1 MSSAV
6 IVGFKRSPFTIS
18 RKGELANIR
27 PEDILSQVIN
37 DLIKSSNVN
46 KNDIEDIIA
55 GCAYPEGE
63 QGYNIAKIVTFMTG
77 MPEHVAGMTVNRW
90 CGSSMQAI
98 HNATGAIATN
108 SGNVFI
114 CCGIESMTKVPI
126 NGLNFSPHPDLNKS
140 NPNVYLSM
148 VNTAEN
154 VAKKYNL
161 SRKEQQDFAINSH
174 KKANSANINGF
185 FKDEITKIKIDGLIV
200 ENDGAIR
207 PNTSHEILNGL
218 KLVFDDNGTITA
230 GTASPLT
237 DGASATLICNESY
250 AKKNNL
256 NIFARIISTAVQG
269 CPPELMGLGP
279 IEASKKALRR
289 ANLTIE
295 DIDVVEL
302 NEAFASQ
309 SLACIRDLAIDPI
322 KVNIDGG
329 SIALGHPLGA
339 TGARITAK
347 AAQILNR
354 ENKKY
359 ALVTQC
365 IGLGQGIATILEN
378 PNQKF

>member
-18 RKGELANIR
+18 RKGGLAEVR

-37 DLIKSSNVN
+37 DLVKSSNIN
-46 KNDIEDIIA
+46 KDDIEDIIA

-90 CGSSMQAI
+90 CGSSMQTI
-98 HNATGAIATN
+98 HNAAGAIAM
-108 SGNVFI
+108 SAGNVFI

-126 NGLNFSPHPDLNKS
+126 NGLNYSPHPDLIQS

-148 VNTAEN
+148 GDTAEN

-161 SRKEQQDFAINSH
+161 TREIQQDFAISSH
-174 KKANSANINGF
+174 QKASYAEMNNNF
-185 FKDEITKIKIDGLIV
+185 TDEITKIKTKGFIV
-200 ENDGAIR
+200 EKDGAIR
-207 PNTSHEILNGL
+207 PNTSQEILNNL
-218 KLVFDDNGTITA
+218 KLVFDKKGTITA
-230 GTASPLT
+230 GTASPFT
-237 DGASATLICNESY
+237 DGASATLICNEEY

-256 NIFARIISTAVQG
+256 DILAKVVSTAVQG

-279 IEASKKALRR
+279 IGASKKALKR

-309 SLACIRDLAIDPI
+309 SLACIKDLNIDPQ

-329 SIALGHPLGA
+329 AIALGHPLGA

-347 AAQILNR
+347 AAQILKR
-354 ENKKY
+354 EKKKY
-359 ALVTQC
+359 ALATQC
-365 IGLGQGIATILEN
+365 IGLGQGIATILESY
-378 PNQKF
+378 

>member
-18 RKGELANIR
+18 RKGGLAEVR

-37 DLIKSSNVN
+37 DLVKSSNIN
-46 KNDIEDIIA
+46 KDDIEDIIA

-90 CGSSMQAI
+90 CGSSMQTI
-98 HNATGAIATN
+98 HNAAGAIAM
-108 SGNVFI
+108 SAGNVFI

-126 NGLNFSPHPDLNKS
+126 NGLNYSPHPDLNHS

-148 VNTAEN
+148 GDTAEN

-161 SRKEQQDFAINSH
+161 SREIQQDFAISSH
-174 KKANSANINGF
+174 QKASYAEMNNNF
-185 FKDEITKIKIDGLIV
+185 TDEITKIKTKGLIV
-200 ENDGAIR
+200 EKDGAIR
-207 PNTSHEILNGL
+207 PNTSQEILNSL
-218 KLVFDDNGTITA
+218 KLVFDKKGTITA
-230 GTASPLT
+230 GTASPFT
-237 DGASATLICNESY
+237 DGASATLICNEEY

-256 NIFARIISTAVQG
+256 DILAKVVSTSVQG

-279 IEASKKALRR
+279 IGASNKALKR

-309 SLACIRDLAIDPI
+309 SLACIKDLNIDPQ

-329 SIALGHPLGA
+329 AIALGHPLGA

-347 AAQILNR
+347 AAQILKR
-354 ENKKY
+354 EKKKY
-359 ALVTQC
+359 ALATQC
-365 IGLGQGIATILEN
+365 IGLGQGIATILESY
-378 PNQKF
+378 

>member
-18 RKGELANIR
+18 RKGGLAEVR

-37 DLIKSSNVN
+37 DLVKSTNIN
-46 KNDIEDIIA
+46 KDDIEDIIA

-90 CGSSMQAI
+90 CGSSMQTI
-98 HNATGAIATN
+98 HNAAGAIAM
-108 SGNVFI
+108 SAGNVFI

-126 NGLNFSPHPDLNKS
+126 NGLNYSPHPDLNHS

-148 VNTAEN
+148 GDTAEN

-161 SRKEQQDFAINSH
+161 SREIQQDFAISSH
-174 KKANSANINGF
+174 QKASYAEMNNNF
-185 FKDEITKIKIDGLIV
+185 TDEITKIKTKGLIV
-200 ENDGAIR
+200 EKDGAIR
-207 PNTSHEILNGL
+207 PNTSQEILNSL
-218 KLVFDDNGTITA
+218 KLVFDKKGTITA
-230 GTASPLT
+230 GTASPFT
-237 DGASATLICNESY
+237 DGASATLICNEEY

-256 NIFARIISTAVQG
+256 DILAKVVSTSVQG

-279 IEASKKALRR
+279 IGASKKALKR

-309 SLACIRDLAIDPI
+309 SLACIKDLNIDPQ

-329 SIALGHPLGA
+329 AIALGHPLGA

-347 AAQILNR
+347 AAQILKR
-354 ENKKY
+354 EKKKY
-359 ALVTQC
+359 ALATQC
-365 IGLGQGIATILEN
+365 IGLGQGIATILESY
-378 PNQKF
+378 

>member
-18 RKGELANIR
+18 RKGGLAEVR

-37 DLIKSSNVN
+37 DLVKSSNIN
-46 KNDIEDIIA
+46 KDDIEDIIA

-90 CGSSMQAI
+90 CGSSMQTI
-98 HNATGAIATN
+98 HNAAGAIAM
-108 SGNVFI
+108 SAGNVFI
-114 CCGIESMTKVPI
+114 CCGIESMTKVPM
-126 NGLNFSPHPDLNKS
+126 NGLNYSPHPDLNHS

-148 VNTAEN
+148 GDTAEN

-161 SRKEQQDFAINSH
+161 SREIQQDFAISSH
-174 KKANSANINGF
+174 QKASYAEMNNNF
-185 FKDEITKIKIDGLIV
+185 TDEITKIKTKGLIV
-200 ENDGAIR
+200 EKDGAIR
-207 PNTSHEILNGL
+207 PNTSQEILNSL
-218 KLVFDDNGTITA
+218 KLVFDEKGTITA
-230 GTASPLT
+230 GTASPFT
-237 DGASATLICNESY
+237 DGASATLICNEEY

-256 NIFARIISTAVQG
+256 DILAKVVSTSVQG

-279 IEASKKALRR
+279 IGASKKALKR

-309 SLACIRDLAIDPI
+309 SLACIKDLNIDPQ

-329 SIALGHPLGA
+329 AIALGHPLGA

-347 AAQILNR
+347 AAQILKR
-354 ENKKY
+354 EKKKY
-359 ALVTQC
+359 ALATQC
-365 IGLGQGIATILEN
+365 IGLGQGIATILESY
-378 PNQKF
+378 

>member
-1 MSSAV
+1 MSSSV

-18 RKGELANIR
+18 NKGAFTKAR
-27 PEDILSQVIN
+27 PEDILSQVIIALTN
-37 DLIKSSNVN
+37 STNIN
-46 KNDIEDIIA
+46 KDDIEDIIT

-77 MPEHVAGMTVNRW
+77 MPEHVAGMTINRW

-98 HNATGAIATN
+98 HSAAGAIAMN
-108 SGNVFI
+108 AGNVFI

-126 NGLNFSPHPDLNKS
+126 NGLNFSPHPYLLES

-148 VNTAEN
+148 GKTAEN
-154 VAKKYNL
+154 VARRYNL
-161 SRKEQQDFAINSH
+161 TREAQQEFSIKSHQKASFAQLNSNFNDEIVKINIDD
-174 KKANSANINGF
+174 NIIQ
-185 FKDEITKIKIDGLIV
+185 KDEC
-200 ENDGAIR
+200 IR
-207 PNTSHEILNGL
+207 PNTSQDILNNL
-218 KLVFDDNGTITA
+218 KLVFDERGTITA

-237 DGASATLICNESY
+237 DGASATLICNEQY

-256 NIFARIISTAVQG
+256 DILAKIVSTAVQG

-279 IEASKKALRR
+279 IGASNKALSR
-289 ANLTIE
+289 ANLSVE
-295 DIDVVEL
+295 DIDIVEL
-302 NEAFASQ
+302 NEAFSSQ
-309 SLACIRDLAIDPI
+309 SLACIRELKIDPL

-329 SIALGHPLGA
+329 AIALGHPLGA

-347 AAQILNR
+347 AAQLLKR
-354 ENKKY
+354 EKKKY

-378 PNQKF
+378 Y

>member
-18 RKGELANIR
+18 RKGGLAEVR

-37 DLIKSSNVN
+37 DLVKSSNIN
-46 KNDIEDIIA
+46 KDDIEDIIA

-90 CGSSMQAI
+90 CGSSMQTI
-98 HNATGAIATN
+98 HNAAGAIAM
-108 SGNVFI
+108 SAGNVFI

-126 NGLNFSPHPDLNKS
+126 NGLNYSPHPDLNHS

-148 VNTAEN
+148 GDTAEN

-161 SRKEQQDFAINSH
+161 SREIQQDFAISSH
-174 KKANSANINGF
+174 QKASYAEMNNNF
-185 FKDEITKIKIDGLIV
+185 TDEITKIKTKELIV
-200 ENDGAIR
+200 EKDGAIR
-207 PNTSHEILNGL
+207 PNTSQEILNSL
-218 KLVFDDNGTITA
+218 KLVFDKKGTITA
-230 GTASPLT
+230 GTASPFT
-237 DGASATLICNESY
+237 DGAAATLICNEEY

-256 NIFARIISTAVQG
+256 DILAKIVSTSVQG

-279 IEASKKALRR
+279 IGASKKALKR

-309 SLACIRDLAIDPI
+309 SLACIKDLNIDPQ

-329 SIALGHPLGA
+329 AIALGHPLGA

-347 AAQILNR
+347 AAQILKR
-354 ENKKY
+354 EKKKY
-359 ALVTQC
+359 ALATQC
-365 IGLGQGIATILEN
+365 IGLGQGIATILESY
-378 PNQKF
+378 

>member
-18 RKGELANIR
+18 RKGGLAEVR

-37 DLIKSSNVN
+37 DLVKSSNIN
-46 KNDIEDIIA
+46 KDDIEDIIA

-90 CGSSMQAI
+90 CGSSMQTI
-98 HNATGAIATN
+98 HNAAGAIAM
-108 SGNVFI
+108 SAGNVFI

-126 NGLNFSPHPDLNKS
+126 NGLNYSPHPDLNHS

-148 VNTAEN
+148 GDTAEN

-161 SRKEQQDFAINSH
+161 SREIQQDFAISSH
-174 KKANSANINGF
+174 QKASYAEVNNNF
-185 FKDEITKIKIDGLIV
+185 TDEITKIKTKGLIV
-200 ENDGAIR
+200 EKDGAIR
-207 PNTSHEILNGL
+207 PNTSQEILNSL
-218 KLVFDDNGTITA
+218 KLVFNKKGTITA
-230 GTASPLT
+230 GTASPFT
-237 DGASATLICNESY
+237 DGASATLICNEEY

-256 NIFARIISTAVQG
+256 DILAKVVSTSVQG

-279 IEASKKALRR
+279 IGASKKALKR

-309 SLACIRDLAIDPI
+309 SLACIKDLNIDPQ

-329 SIALGHPLGA
+329 AIALGHPLGA

-347 AAQILNR
+347 AAQILKR
-354 ENKKY
+354 EKKKY
-359 ALVTQC
+359 ALATQC
-365 IGLGQGIATILEN
+365 IGLGQGIATILESY
-378 PNQKF
+378 